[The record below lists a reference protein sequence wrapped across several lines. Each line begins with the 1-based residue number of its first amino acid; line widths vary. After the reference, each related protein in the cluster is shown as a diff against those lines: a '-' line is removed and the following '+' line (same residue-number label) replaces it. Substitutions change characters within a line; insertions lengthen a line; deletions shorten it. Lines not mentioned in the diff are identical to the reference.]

1 MTRFPPISAV
11 QVSLQP
17 VLVNV
22 NISVE
27 GDANAE
33 TVDAL
38 RRYGDD
44 FAERV
49 REVIEDI
56 EEDRK
61 RGEYR

>member
-1 MTRFPPISAV
+1 
-11 QVSLQP
+11 
-17 VLVNV
+17 LVNV